1 MDVTPELLRDAEFKE
16 QRRGYDTVEVRDFL
30 ARMADA
36 VGRLQDEVS
45 AAQERANRAERRLLD
60 ASPEGEELS
69 RTLVLAQRTADAVL
83 DEARQRAAEVQAEA
97 EAKAATVTAEA
108 EARAATT
115 GSAADERAAA
125 VVADA
130 EGRVATELVPLLE
143 QRDALQRD
151 IDALRSWADAARTQL
166 ADGLRRQLAWLETDD
181 ADLPPAPVVT
191 DVTLPEPV
199 APQAGGA
206 EAGEVATTVA
216 DGAAPPAGA
225 GDVVP
230 GDGETGPD
238 QAAGEVRQD
247 PTAVLDLREV
257 EDGPRHDDGGAL
269 ATAAA
274 DDPFLAELRRA
285 VTENEPLGPRD
296 EVSVDSSGED
306 VHVDDD
312 PLGPSSVFRRR
323 KRH

>member
-115 GSAADERAAA
+115 TSAADERAAA
-125 VVADA
+125 VVAEA

-151 IDALRSWADAARTQL
+151 IDGLRTWAAAARTQL
-166 ADGLRRQLAWLETDD
+166 ADALRRQLALVEAEDVE
-181 ADLPPAPVVT
+181 LPPPPAVT
-191 DVTLPEPV
+191 DVQLPEP
-199 APQAGGA
+199 
-206 EAGEVATTVA
+206 ATPDAVGSA
-216 DGAAPPAGA
+216 ADAVDGADPVAVE
-225 GDVVP
+225 GDH
-230 GDGETGPD
+230 
-238 QAAGEVRQD
+238 AAAQEPSE
-247 PTAVLDLREV
+247 PTAVLDLREGA
-257 EDGPRHDDGGAL
+257 DDPRRAEGGAL
-269 ATAAA
+269 ASAAA

-285 VTENEPLGPRD
+285 VTDDEPLGPRD
-296 EVSVDSSGED
+296 RVEVDPGGTD
-306 VHVDDD
+306 VHPDDD

-323 KRH
+323 KRL